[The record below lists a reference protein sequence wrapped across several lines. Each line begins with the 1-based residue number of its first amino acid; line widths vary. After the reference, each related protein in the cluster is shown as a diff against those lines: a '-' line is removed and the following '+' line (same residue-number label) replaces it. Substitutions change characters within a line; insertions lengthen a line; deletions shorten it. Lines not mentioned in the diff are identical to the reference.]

1 MVPKMGILLKKE
13 LGQLS
18 KLAPKTRIDG
28 SHEKVKTAQHWFLLS
43 IFNLHSKTL
52 QKFKLPKLEVQVT

>member
-28 SHEKVKTAQHWFLLS
+28 SHEKVKTVQH
-43 IFNLHSKTL
+43 
-52 QKFKLPKLEVQVT
+52 